1 VPVHFS
7 IAEFFCAAKP
17 FHGSEM
23 TRASKE
29 RAISRVRSME
39 PESRTMISSANW
51 TLRRVRARLASSLSV
66 MMATES
72 SGVVGSGVPS
82 KCWVV

>member
-1 VPVHFS
+1 MPVHFS
-7 IAEFFCAAKP
+7 MAAFFCAAKP
-17 FHGSEM
+17 FQGSEI
-23 TRASKE
+23 TVASKE
-29 RAISRVRSME
+29 RAISRVRSVE

-72 SGVVGSGVPS
+72 SGVFCSVIPS

>member
-29 RAISRVRSME
+29 RAISRVRSVE

-66 MMATES
+66 MIATES
-72 SGVVGSGVPS
+72 SGVFGSGVPS